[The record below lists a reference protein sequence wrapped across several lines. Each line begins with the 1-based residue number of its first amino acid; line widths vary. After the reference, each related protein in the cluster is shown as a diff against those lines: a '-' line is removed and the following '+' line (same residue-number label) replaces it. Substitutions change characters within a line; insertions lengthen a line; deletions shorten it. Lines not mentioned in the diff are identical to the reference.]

1 MSIHRTIDELAR
13 EAAAV
18 TREVAERRAVPP
30 ADLDGF
36 AAQLRPRRTL
46 RVAAVVAAICLAV
59 VAAGTLANE
68 LRDGPSVPV
77 ISDADDR
84 QDVEDDGQVLEDV
97 APPPAVVRN
106 GGWEWDWA
114 LSRVTDPD
122 VFAGPGPAR
131 VSGIAI
137 PTERVVVAVGVSPSL
152 SSSGQLRPGVWVS
165 RDAGASWSAVD
176 PEAIGLPDGSAPDA
190 SVVMHDVAAAGA
202 RLVAVGD
209 EAGNAGERGVVW
221 VSDDGGDTWQVVHR
235 TGEGA
240 PGRLVAVT
248 TTWIRV
254 PEPGGSSSQ
263 AAGFVAVGS
272 HAPEAGARS
281 TAAVWTSPDGEDWS
295 QPQLLPDAPPGVT
308 PSSIAADKWSR
319 SIVVVGVRDPDA
331 GRARDGETRA
341 WVSVD
346 HGASWR
352 AEPIADDVDLTAVA
366 HMGSPG
372 WLAVGATR
380 ASASGGEDRDGV
392 VYTSGD
398 GADWEPAAD
407 PLGELAGPGAQVLH
421 AATYGEGFD
430 PYVVVGVDDGRP
442 AIWVSPDLDIWRR
455 LPSEEL
461 FPAGTPT
468 GITAVGYWGRIIA
481 IGELARAGATEL
493 AVWRSVSKESVE
505 GSTGA
510 VVAELADAPPP
521 IELAHD
527 AIWTSPPEVPERR
540 PPASSPLP
548 RSAGTIRRYPRGT
561 THPGRSRRSRW
572 RGRRAARC
580 VSASARAATTAS
592 RGRSSGS
599 VTGRSPREAACSRW
613 GHPRRSAPLRP
624 TSSCDPA
631 AGPGTCCSAGTERCR
646 GTSTSSGAGCQ
657 PEECAR
663 SSSSTATKQA
673 PSSEP
678 RAATGRGEVPTPT
691 PAITA
696 QS

>member
-18 TREVAERRAVPP
+18 TREVAGRRAVPP

-46 RVAAVVAAICLAV
+46 RVAAVVAAISLAV
-59 VAAGTLANE
+59 VAAGTLTNE

-77 ISDADDR
+77 ISDTDDR
-84 QDVEDDGQVLEDV
+84 QDVEDGQVLEDDG
-97 APPPAVVRN
+97 PPPAVVRN

-152 SSSGQLRPGVWVS
+152 SPSGQPRPGVWVS
-165 RDAGASWSAVD
+165 RDTGASWSVVA
-176 PEAIGLPDGSAPDA
+176 PEAIGLPDASAPDA
-190 SVVMHDVAAAGA
+190 SVVMNDVAAAGA
-202 RLVAVGD
+202 RLVAVGA
-209 EAGNAGERGVVW
+209 EAGDAGEHGVVW
-221 VSDDGGDTWQVVHR
+221 VSDDAGDTWQVVHR
-235 TGEGA
+235 TGEGTS
-240 PGRLVAVT
+240 GSLVAVA
-248 TTWIRV
+248 TTWIQV
-254 PEPGGSSSQ
+254 SEPGGSSSQ

-272 HAPEAGARS
+272 HAPEPGARS

-295 QPQLLPDAPPGVT
+295 QPRLLPDAPPGVT
-308 PSSIAADKWSR
+308 PSSIAADEWSR
-319 SIVVVGVRDPDA
+319 SLVVIGVRDPEA
-331 GRARDGETRA
+331 GRALDGETRA
-341 WVSVD
+341 WVSAD

-352 AEPIADDVDLTAVA
+352 AEPIDADVDLTAVA
-366 HMGSPG
+366 HVGSHG

-380 ASASGGEDRDGV
+380 ASATGGEDRDGV

-398 GADWEPAAD
+398 GADWGPAAD

-461 FPAGTPT
+461 LPAGTPA

-481 IGELARAGATEL
+481 IGELPRAGATEL
-493 AVWRSVSKESVE
+493 AVWRSVSKGSVE

-521 IELAHD
+521 IELGHD
-527 AIWTSPPEVPERR
+527 AIWTSPPEVSGEE
-540 PPASSPLP
+540 
-548 RSAGTIRRYPRGT
+548 
-561 THPGRSRRSRW
+561 
-572 RGRRAARC
+572 AARQF
-580 VSASARAATTAS
+580 AA
-592 RGRSSGS
+592 
-599 VTGRSPREAACSRW
+599 AAFGW
-613 GHPRRSAPLRP
+613 DDATLPAGNGAP
-624 TSSCDPA
+624 
-631 AGPGTCCSAGTERCR
+631 
-646 GTSTSSGAGCQ
+646 GTSTAFTVTG
-657 PEECAR
+657 PEGGEVRLGFSPR
-663 SSSSTATKQA
+663 SDD
-673 PSSEP
+673 SEP
-678 RAATGRGEVPTPT
+678 WKIVGIGDGSFSAGGGVLTLGSPAPLDAASADLFVRAGGRTWQLLLRGYGALQGHVDLVGSGLPTGGVRSVLLVYRDEAGAVIGAEGGHW
-691 PAITA
+691 
-696 QS
+696 